1 MTSIL
6 NELCTGIMYSTDA
19 KSVWQQTNLKE
30 RFARINGP
38 PNLLYILGY
47 RLLAQVQ
54 AFLSLLLNNLK
65 IA

>member
-38 PNLLYILGY
+38 PNLLYGY

-54 AFLSLLLNNLK
+54 AFLSLLLNKLK